1 MEPVV
6 RTLLTVVEKD
16 GKFFVAAEIPGAD
29 ITDRP
34 VFYQGKGRMKG
45 YFTRVGDSDEPM
57 TEYEVYSYEAYRKK
71 YQEKPQED

>member
-45 YFTRVGDSDEPM
+45 SFTRVGDSDEPM
-57 TEYEVYSYEAYRKK
+57 TEYEYIATRHTERNIRMISG
-71 YQEKPQED
+71 